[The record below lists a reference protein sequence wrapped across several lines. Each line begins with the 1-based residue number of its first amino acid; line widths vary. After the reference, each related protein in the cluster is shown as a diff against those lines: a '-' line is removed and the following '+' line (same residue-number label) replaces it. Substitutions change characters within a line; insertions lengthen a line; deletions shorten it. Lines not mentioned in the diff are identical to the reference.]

1 MEHTRSAGLGEV
13 YPREVEDTKAAAA
26 AAGATIQPRREKRGR
41 SLVKTMKLERNP
53 GLQYKDLHRPWRSL
67 ANTASIHP
75 LVQYLF
81 VVELQTSLLPSSAS
95 DMLSC
100 SCR

>member
-1 MEHTRSAGLGEV
+1 MAV
-13 YPREVEDTKAAAA
+13 AAAVR
-26 AAGATIQPRREKRGR
+26 ATIHLRREKRGM
-41 SLVKTMKLERNP
+41 SLVKTMKMEINP
-53 GLQYKDLHRPWRSL
+53 GLQYKDFHRPWRSL